1 MATDNGLLLA
11 PNVIADALSSFG
23 VAGASVAVLQPTGD
37 GDAAVRTQVGGLASR
52 ETATPVFDST
62 WFEIAS
68 LSKPFAAVFAY
79 QYFAQRGVSFDASVN
94 ALLAEAGSPYR
105 LVAAEGCPAV
115 WADEVTLTHLVDHT
129 GPQMHYVNG
138 IPRSHDFPPALALI
152 SGMTDAPAPYGYAPL
167 FVSKRPGTVFGYSG
181 GGFLILQHLL
191 ETRERASMAEL
202 MDRHLAACGTACA
215 LGLSFAHE
223 TPAKHYADG
232 YRDDLS
238 RVDGGRLN
246 FPPLAAGALGT
257 PAALLDWLRQLAVAY
272 QRPRGCGDIS
282 HAAARLVLARRPDL
296 GSEAFMAAGMGVGMF
311 VFDVAST
318 DAQRPNRWMLHQ
330 AANDGFRGVTPPPR
344 SLSLPHCD
352 LLPIASWSPLIVSKL
367 LGSASPL
374 QVLLVCFDGPDADGG
389 PRGLVVL
396 VNGDNQGMLCLTD
409 SSLTP
414 H

>member
-138 IPRSHDFPPALALI
+138 IPRSEGELIERSRCANLCMVPVFTGVALYESQRTSIL
-152 SGMTDAPAPYGYAPL
+152 SGP
-167 FVSKRPGTVFGYSG
+167 
-181 GGFLILQHLL
+181 
-191 ETRERASMAEL
+191 
-202 MDRHLAACGTACA
+202 
-215 LGLSFAHE
+215 
-223 TPAKHYADG
+223 
-232 YRDDLS
+232 
-238 RVDGGRLN
+238 
-246 FPPLAAGALGT
+246 
-257 PAALLDWLRQLAVAY
+257 
-272 QRPRGCGDIS
+272 
-282 HAAARLVLARRPDL
+282 
-296 GSEAFMAAGMGVGMF
+296 
-311 VFDVAST
+311 
-318 DAQRPNRWMLHQ
+318 
-330 AANDGFRGVTPPPR
+330 
-344 SLSLPHCD
+344 
-352 LLPIASWSPLIVSKL
+352 
-367 LGSASPL
+367 
-374 QVLLVCFDGPDADGG
+374 
-389 PRGLVVL
+389 
-396 VNGDNQGMLCLTD
+396 
-409 SSLTP
+409 
-414 H
+414 